1 MKLFKF
7 LSIVFTLCLTTSL
20 FAQQSLPSVQVKDLK
35 GKTVNIQD
43 FAKNGKITVISFWA
57 TWCSPC
63 KKELDAIADLYPEWQ
78 EDYDLELVAVT
89 IDNARALAKVPGMV
103 KSKNWDYIVL
113 SDVKQELQRALN
125 FQSVPQTFL
134 IDTEGNIVY
143 SHTGYVSGDEYE
155 LEDEIKAIAKK
166 K

>member
-1 MKLFKF
+1 MKLINIF
-7 LSIVFTLCLTTSL
+7 SIVFAVCLSTSL
-20 FAQQSLPSVQVKDLK
+20 FAQTSLPNVIVKDLK
-35 GKTVNIQD
+35 GKSINVQD
-43 FAKNGKITVISFWA
+43 FAKNGKITIFSFWA

-63 KKELDAIADLYPEWQ
+63 KKELDAIAEIYPDWQ
-78 EDYDLELVAVT
+78 EEYDVELVAVT

-103 KSKNWDYIVL
+103 ESKNWDYIIL

-134 IDTEGNIVY
+134 VDKNGKIVY

-155 LEDEIKAIAKK
+155 LEDKIKALVK
-166 K
+166 